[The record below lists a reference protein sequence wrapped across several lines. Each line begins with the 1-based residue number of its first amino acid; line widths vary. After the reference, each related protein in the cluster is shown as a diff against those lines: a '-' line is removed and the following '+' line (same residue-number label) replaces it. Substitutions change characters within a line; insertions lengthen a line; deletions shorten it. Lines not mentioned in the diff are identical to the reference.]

1 MTRIHT
7 LEDDIT
13 FERVRRLPKRTNVY
27 SVHRKLSW
35 QCQKEIKLFEKENKV
50 NTFELKRS
58 QTSMRERLTNLI
70 NIKKQ
75 IFAKRFGPST
85 TITRRKSCP
94 SVFVSGSFPSELQR
108 QKTLSSLQI
117 DGHKIGLD
125 TKCVQNRETKT
136 SVKFKVDEKKA
147 DESKHDQSIGKREK
161 GDAIQYAK
169 EAGVPIPDKPFATFF
184 RRRTLPAVLQ
194 VEQVISLKEKQ

>member
-13 FERVRRLPKRTNVY
+13 FERVKHLPKRTNVY

-58 QTSMRERLTNLI
+58 QTFMKERLTNLI

-75 IFAKRFGPST
+75 IFAKRYGPAT
-85 TITRRKSCP
+85 AITRRKSCP
-94 SVFVSGSFPSELQR
+94 SVFVSGPFPAGLQR
-108 QKTLSSLQI
+108 QKTSSPLQI

-125 TKCVQNRETKT
+125 KKGVQNRETRV

-147 DESKHDQSIGKREK
+147 EESKHDPSIGKREK
-161 GDAIQYAK
+161 GDTHHYTK
-169 EAGVPIPDKPFATFF
+169 EAAVQIADKPFTTFF

-194 VEQVISLKEKQ
+194 VEQAISSKEK